1 MTATYNRTDWA
12 SAFRNVGQELSDV
25 PIKASSGSIPEALI
39 GTLYRNGPGRLER
52 GGQWVHHPFD
62 GDGMVTAVK
71 FDRQGVSL
79 TNRFVRTEGWLAEEK
94 ANKVLY
100 RGVFGSQSQAG
111 YLQMPLIYA

>member
-25 PIKASSGSIPEALI
+25 PVKASSGCIPEALI

-62 GDGMVTAVK
+62 GDGMVTALK

-79 TNRFVRTEGWLAEEK
+79 TNRFVRTEGSLKKKQTRFYIEAYSAAK
-94 ANKVLY
+94 
-100 RGVFGSQSQAG
+100 SQAG
-111 YLQMPLIYA
+111 YLQTLLIYA